1 MFHPGDGVSEKS
13 LSVKLRIQ
21 RNMYFLM
28 GIELQHTFNG
38 ALSSDVK
45 NESSCLITEDKYHF
59 KFQCFKLL
67 SLSNSSII

>member
-13 LSVKLRIQ
+13 PSVKLRIQ

-45 NESSCLITEDKYHF
+45 NENSCLNYRR
-59 KFQCFKLL
+59 
-67 SLSNSSII
+67 